1 MERLEEMLAG
11 LGALIRER
19 ECELQERIELLEK
32 KVDELQEQLSALQGT
47 GVQIQVPQI
56 YDNGKQE
63 SDVAHTVGEEAP
75 EIEIEFEFE
84 GGESDDDDWA
94 DEYEEGDV
102 VEDGADIEEI
112 AGDAI
117 GEVSED
123 VAAGVAEDEDDT
135 LGKDQV
141 EQVGEIEEFVEVND
155 QEYFMEEDTTETVGN
170 IIVNEQQEER
180 ILVVDKARPEWYD
193 WEVDI
198 PGAYI
203 DDIWEGIGLNDRM
216 LFLRELFGGDE
227 DGFREAVE
235 RLNGMERLV
244 QATEYIRE
252 RYPQWNEESD
262 EVYRFYM
269 TVRRRFNKQKQ
280 EG

>member
-1 MERLEEMLAG
+1 MLAG

-63 SDVAHTVGEEAP
+63 SDVAHTVGEDAP

-123 VAAGVAEDEDDT
+123 VT
-135 LGKDQV
+135 
-141 EQVGEIEEFVEVND
+141 
-155 QEYFMEEDTTETVGN
+155 
-170 IIVNEQQEER
+170 R
-180 ILVVDKARPEWYD
+180 
-193 WEVDI
+193 
-198 PGAYI
+198 
-203 DDIWEGIGLNDRM
+203 
-216 LFLRELFGGDE
+216 
-227 DGFREAVE
+227 
-235 RLNGMERLV
+235 
-244 QATEYIRE
+244 
-252 RYPQWNEESD
+252 
-262 EVYRFYM
+262 
-269 TVRRRFNKQKQ
+269 
-280 EG
+280 